1 MAQASVKYQCKHLN
15 QTTWSAGNTIVNLAE
30 ITRSAI
36 KDYLLAK
43 NPNWSDVRIVE
54 VIKK

>member
-1 MAQASVKYQCKHLN
+1 MAQASVKYQCRHLN